1 MEGGTLDERAPG
13 KSDGAL
19 RKLESVTA
27 QPLVPLEPA
36 LETATPPPLPPPD
49 GRGIAVPDLRD
60 TVSQCGRPG
69 RQ

>member
-36 LETATPPPLPPPD
+36 TPPPLPPPED
-49 GRGIAVPDLRD
+49 GRGTAVPDLRD